1 MDSGVNYDVGGG
13 GGGRYI
19 LRRLLVGVEERR
31 AESGA
36 TERDTGQEPVAA
48 VVETG

>member
-1 MDSGVNYDVGGG
+1 MDLGVDYDVGGG

-19 LRRLLVGVEERR
+19 LWRLLVGVEERR
-31 AESGA
+31 AELRA
-36 TERDTGQEPVAA
+36 MERDTGQEPAAA